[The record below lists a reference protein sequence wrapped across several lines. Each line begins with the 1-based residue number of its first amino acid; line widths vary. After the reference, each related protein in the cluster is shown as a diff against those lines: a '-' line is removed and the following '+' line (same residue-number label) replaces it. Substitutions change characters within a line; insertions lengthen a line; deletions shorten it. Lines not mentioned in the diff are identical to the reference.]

1 MNQRNKLEI
10 KHRLKQ
16 IDILLKNI
24 DNQDKFFKNFIG
36 FIFDGGRSI
45 GEVYVHKERLIQE
58 RVTLEKKLL
67 SLKNE
72 DSMKEIEIKLS
83 YLKSI
88 NSISDEE
95 YEMYLLAL
103 KDGTI
108 TKEKIHILLSHYEVP
123 DLNVKSTLAIENNN
137 IEFVRFSSLLL
148 HYCINQ
154 KNILPKDIY
163 FFDNIL
169 KKEFHIEK
177 KEILSEM
184 YDLREK
190 LNATNIENLIDSFSG
205 YFTTKKEKKLFEI
218 LDTLS
223 LEATIDEYRCRDI
236 RLIFHKINRNL

>member
-1 MNQRNKLEI
+1 MNQTNSLEI

-24 DNQDKFFKNFIG
+24 NGQDKFFKNFVG

-45 GEVYVHKERLIQE
+45 GEVYIHKERLTQE
-58 RVTLEKKLL
+58 RITLERKLL

-72 DSMKEIEIKLS
+72 DSMKDIERKLS
-83 YLKSI
+83 YLKSA
-88 NSISDEE
+88 NSISTDE
-95 YEMYLLAL
+95 YETYITAL

-108 TKEKIHILLSHYEVP
+108 AKEKIYVLLSYYEVP
-123 DLNVKSTLAIENNN
+123 NIKSTLLLENDNT
-137 IEFVRFSSLLL
+137 EFVRFSSLLL

-177 KEILSEM
+177 KEILCEM

-190 LNATNIENLIDSFSG
+190 LDFTNIESIIKDFSD
-205 YFTTKKEKKLFEI
+205 YFTTIQEMKLFKI
-218 LDTLS
+218 LDSLS
-223 LEATIDEYRCRDI
+223 LEAKIDEYRYRDI
-236 RLIFHKINRNL
+236 RLIFHKINRSL